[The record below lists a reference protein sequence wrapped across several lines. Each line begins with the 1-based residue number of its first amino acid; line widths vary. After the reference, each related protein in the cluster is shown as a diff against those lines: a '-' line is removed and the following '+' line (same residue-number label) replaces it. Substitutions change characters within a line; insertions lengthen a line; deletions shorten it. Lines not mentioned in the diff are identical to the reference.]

1 MLLDYRRHTKK
12 PSQNRLGEGDSPRFF
27 SADRAKRGTVPGGF
41 VRASKVC
48 GWAIIVVALAASLAP
63 RPAVS
68 ATSSEAVKAEASSAA
83 IPDSASP
90 PAAPITESTRPANC
104 HVIRAHDQVWLIST
118 RGLGCPDGSSAPGLR
133 FWQSNG
139 SGGWTDSSLAAFLAA
154 DDPAIP
160 TEFYVHGNFEDF
172 DETAQ
177 RGLAL
182 YGRLVAQAPDSRPFR
197 FVIWSWPTDRGKHP
211 LQLTREHAHRADGEA
226 YYLGWLIDRMDRRV
240 QVGLIGYSLGS
251 RVVTGAVHLLGGGQ
265 LIGLSLNLDAKAVRP
280 TVRVALVAAAED
292 CDWLSPGRPN
302 GEAIGLVEKMLL
314 LNNGCDSVLKKYPH
328 MERCSRAEA
337 LGYVGVCG
345 HLDMQKIVQIDV
357 CCAVGTVHEWSR
369 FFYND
374 SLIADML
381 PYLFLDAAK

>member
-1 MLLDYRRHTKK
+1 MLLDYRRNT
-12 PSQNRLGEGDSPRFF
+12 
-27 SADRAKRGTVPGGF
+27 
-41 VRASKVC
+41 KVC
-48 GWAIIVVALAASLAP
+48 GWAIMIVGLVASFAP

-68 ATSSEAVKAEASSAA
+68 ATNHEAATSEATNPAA
-83 IPDSASP
+83 ADVTSL
-90 PAAPITESTRPANC
+90 PAAPIAESTTPANC
-104 HVIRAHDQVWLIST
+104 HAIRAHDQVWLVST
-118 RGLGCPDGSSAPGLR
+118 RGLGCPDGSSAPGLH

-139 SGGWTDSSLAAFLAA
+139 SGEWTDSSLAAFVAA
-154 DDPAIP
+154 DDPAMP

-177 RGLAL
+177 RGLGL
-182 YGRLVAQAPDSRPFR
+182 YGRLIALAPDSRPFR

-251 RVVTGAVHLLGGGQ
+251 RVVTGAMHLLGGGQ
-265 LIGLSLNLDAKAVRP
+265 LIGLSLVLDAKAARP
-280 TVRVALVAAAED
+280 TVRAALVAAAED

-302 GEAIGLVEKMLL
+302 GEAIGLVDKMLL
-314 LNNGCDSVLKKYPH
+314 LNNSCDSVLKRYPH
-328 MERCSRAEA
+328 LERCSRAEA

-345 HLDMQKIVQIDV
+345 PVDMQKIVQIDV
-357 CCAVGTVHEWSR
+357 CCAVGSVHEWSR

-374 SLIADML
+374 SLIADLL
-381 PYLFLDAAK
+381 PYVFLDAAK